1 MQASYTNW
9 NTLRAVLHCQSRITA
24 PHPPDIR
31 PNIRIS
37 HWIDGSNMSWTVLC
51 CKFISVSLHR
61 CSNGKDALCSS
72 RCGIGKHHYIYM
84 TLMKRRWARLF
95 SKTSCRY
102 NPCPHIWFMQWLIS
116 ASFSNQIENSLHQL
130 VEVFWSLKPPV
141 CKSPDETGSVPQP
154 GLCCVNSVG
163 FEFLPPPSI
172 PKTCRSGRREYS
184 NWPRAWMWMTVCAS
198 ELAL

>member
-1 MQASYTNW
+1 
-9 NTLRAVLHCQSRITA
+9 
-24 PHPPDIR
+24 
-31 PNIRIS
+31 
-37 HWIDGSNMSWTVLC
+37 MSWTVLC

-130 VEVFWSLKPPV
+130 VEVFWCVNLPTKQVQFLSQAFAVWTLWDLNSPPPPV
-141 CKSPDETGSVPQP
+141 FRRHAGQVDGSILIDRGRECEWQ
-154 GLCCVNSVG
+154 SVRV
-163 FEFLPPPSI
+163 S
-172 PKTCRSGRREYS
+172 
-184 NWPRAWMWMTVCAS
+184 
-198 ELAL
+198 

>member
-1 MQASYTNW
+1 
-9 NTLRAVLHCQSRITA
+9 
-24 PHPPDIR
+24 
-31 PNIRIS
+31 
-37 HWIDGSNMSWTVLC
+37 MSWTVLC

-130 VEVFWSLKPPV
+130 VEVFW
-141 CKSPDETGSVPQP
+141 
-154 GLCCVNSVG
+154 CVNLPTKQVQ
-163 FEFLPPPSI
+163 FLSQAFAVWTLWDLNFSPPLPSI

>member
-1 MQASYTNW
+1 
-9 NTLRAVLHCQSRITA
+9 
-24 PHPPDIR
+24 
-31 PNIRIS
+31 
-37 HWIDGSNMSWTVLC
+37 MSWTVLC
-51 CKFISVSLHR
+51 CKFISISLHR

-163 FEFLPPPSI
+163 FEFLPPPPPPVFRRHAGQVDGSI
-172 PKTCRSGRREYS
+172 LIDRGRECEWQSVRVS
-184 NWPRAWMWMTVCAS
+184 
-198 ELAL
+198 